1 RQLPLCEQHRGAH
14 EHHEHGRDDLYGDD
28 VRTEEGRGEWGAE
41 DFRVLDLLSD
51 DLIQWPDLLRAIRPT
66 SDVLHG
72 DENAEQGEED
82 RHLQQHRHTGRER
95 GGTRFTVDRHHF
107 LLHRLPAGRVGSSLV
122 LLLQFLDLRL
132 HDLHAPRCLDLAHEQ
147 GDEENPDD
155 HRQGDD
161 RKYPPPTALGVHPEK
176 GEYFMRSHHDLGD
189 NPLQGEQDL
198 VKGSHA
204 TFSRLV
210 ASRRE
215 SLRRGDGLWTSL
227 RR

>member
-1 RQLPLCEQHRGAH
+1 
-14 EHHEHGRDDLYGDD
+14 
-28 VRTEEGRGEWGAE
+28 
-41 DFRVLDLLSD
+41 
-51 DLIQWPDLLRAIRPT
+51 
-66 SDVLHG
+66 
-72 DENAEQGEED
+72 
-82 RHLQQHRHTGRER
+82 
-95 GGTRFTVDRHHF
+95 HF
-107 LLHRLPAGRVGSSLV
+107 LLHRLPGGRVGSSLV

-147 GDEENPDD
+147 GDEENPDG

-227 RR
+227 RRWGIRLHRWSRGAHRGRLRAPLLSSAEHGQLHPLTRGYTAAIAIRRAWYRVPGHARVRHRWRIANRKGN